1 MAGKH
6 RKRSPASPAI
16 REMQIKTTVRYDFT
30 RTRMPVI
37 KRQTAAKVGKE
48 AESLGPSPSAGGRR
62 SHFRN
67 RRGGSSNSE
76 THSHHSPRN
85 ATPECAPKRNEKTR
99 HTTRPYRN
107 VRSNVIHKSQTAG
120 TARRSTSGE

>member
-62 SHFRN
+62 SHFGN
-67 RRGGSSNSE
+67 RRGDSSNSE
-76 THSHHSPRN
+76 TQSPLASQRHSRVC
-85 ATPECAPKRNEKTR
+85 TQEK
-99 HTTRPYRN
+99 
-107 VRSNVIHKSQTAG
+107 
-120 TARRSTSGE
+120 